1 MVLLDWHS
9 LWLASPTTRT
19 RSLGRGRETK
29 LLASVSGTQKSRVD
43 LLSTPRK
50 AARITIFGAGL
61 LMLFIFVAPLIGTD
75 FSYMAQILAFVI
87 AVLATGALLFG
98 FPSLVSAIVTP
109 WLLGF
114 GAFAAVLGGLAA
126 IFARPDVL
134 AEGWAVVPLIAL
146 FVSNLLRISA
156 AAALGISLAR
166 HVASPAIALLIAAV
180 AAATDLFS
188 VFAGPTKAMVEKSAP
203 ALDFLLVIFPT
214 FGQALGFALGIS
226 DFIFLALF
234 IAMSLLLNLRHI
246 PTTVAVCVGTLLAMI
261 TSLLLERPL
270 PALPFISLAFV
281 LANAD
286 LILSSLLKRR

>member
-1 MVLLDWHS
+1 M
-9 LWLASPTTRT
+9 
-19 RSLGRGRETK
+19 G
-29 LLASVSGTQKSRVD
+29 
-43 LLSTPRK
+43 LLSIPRR
-50 AARITIFGAGL
+50 AVGITIFGAVL
-61 LMLFIFVAPLIGTD
+61 LLLFVFVAPLVGAG
-75 FSYMAQILAFVI
+75 FSYTAQILAFVI
-87 AVLATGALLFG
+87 SVLATGALLFG
-98 FPSLVSAIVTP
+98 FPSLVNAIATP

-114 GAFAAVLGGLAA
+114 GAVAAVLGGLSA
-126 IFARPDVL
+126 ILARPDVL
-134 AEGWAVVPLIAL
+134 LGGWAIVPLLAL
-146 FVSNLLRISA
+146 FVSNILRISA

-180 AAATDLFS
+180 ATATDLFS

-234 IAMSLLLNLRHI
+234 ITMSRLLNLRHI
-246 PTTVAVCVGTLLAMI
+246 PTTIAVCAGTLLAMT

-281 LANAD
+281 LVNVD
-286 LILSSLLKRR
+286 LILSSLFKRW